1 MNSDKNK
8 KIISDLLSIL
18 NVKAR
23 YFWEAQGKLE
33 LVLKAE
39 LDTGSGPKILAPDAY
54 IVHPIQ
60 EWCLENMVLKAELDT
75 GDGPKILAPDAYV
88 VHPIQEWCLENNCG
102 RRMSYDTF
110 RFRNQKQKT
119 MFLLRWEGVSE

>member
-1 MNSDKNK
+1 MNSDENK

-60 EWCLENMVLKAELDT
+60 EWCLEN
-75 GDGPKILAPDAYV
+75 
-88 VHPIQEWCLENNCG
+88 NCG

-119 MFLLRWEGVSE
+119 MFLLRWEGVSDDHQF

>member
-1 MNSDKNK
+1 MNSDENK

-18 NVKAR
+18 NTKAR
-23 YFWEAQGKLE
+23 YFWEAKGKLE

-39 LDTGSGPKILAPDAY
+39 LDTGSGPNIVAPDA
-54 IVHPIQ
+54 H
-60 EWCLENMVLKAELDT
+60 
-75 GDGPKILAPDAYV
+75 V
-88 VHPIQEWCLENNCG
+88 VYPIQEWCLENNCG

-119 MFLLRWEGVSE
+119 LFLLRWEGVSDDHQF